1 MDKIDKT
8 NFLQALP
15 DWIKVILGF
24 IAVVSF
30 GGSGF
35 QIASSTDHLTSKIT
49 AIESKLEE
57 LIKHKESE
65 SQKREKMIEDIYELK
80 SDVKEL
86 KRQNEID
93 HPRRKREQDES

>member
-15 DWIKVILGF
+15 DWLKVIIGVLA
-24 IAVVSF
+24 IASF
-30 GGSGF
+30 GGSGL
-35 QIASSTDHLTSKIT
+35 QIASSADHLTSKIT
-49 AIESKLEE
+49 AIESKIEE

-65 SQKREKMIEDIYELK
+65 SQKREKMIEDIFELK